1 MSVKVR
7 RHTKYCLLSYYQQFY
22 NNTFIYEN
30 GTLGL
35 MINLLASLSGGIK
48 QIYK

>member
-7 RHTKYCLLSYYQQFY
+7 RLTKYWLLSYYQQFY
-22 NNTFIYEN
+22 DNTYEN

-35 MINLLASLSGGIK
+35 MINLLASLLEGIK